1 MAGRKA
7 NDDAV
12 GPAEV
17 AAYVASMAHELKE
30 MAERQQFKA
39 LAYLLELAR
48 MEAEARAADA
58 ERSGGRR

>member
-7 NDDAV
+7 NDDAA

-17 AAYVASMAHELKE
+17 AAYVASMAHELRE
-30 MAERQQFKA
+30 MAERHQLTA

-48 MEAEARAADA
+48 LEAESRAADA
-58 ERSGGRR
+58 DRGGSRR